1 MDPNSAATTSTNLL
15 KSSVNLPLTNLA
27 TSPAPPPPSAAGN
40 TTCSVLNSLNSPLM
54 DNLTP
59 TTQSSLDSASNHAL
73 KGVYTLAE
81 EPELEAQETQIDRI

>member
-1 MDPNSAATTSTNLL
+1 MDPNSTASTSNNLL
-15 KSSVNLPLTNLA
+15 KSNVNLPLTNLGQLPPCSSA
-27 TSPAPPPPSAAGN
+27 TSPPSSCN
-40 TTCSVLNSLNSPLM
+40 VLNNLGSPLM

-59 TTQSSLDSASNHAL
+59 TTQSSLDSVSNHAL